1 MCQVIEMQRNIKQA
15 SSLPWWKLQLNMRI
29 IFLYLKL
36 SWTSSAISF
45 LVVLLVT
52 LVWKK
57 REESYCE
64 FCNIWIYIFSSTNL
78 NTFEFMYHM
87 YLGKML
93 RYIKKKSLVPWDIV
107 IANIYQALLWAR
119 CCCWQKKK
127 KKSTAWKL
135 RIMFYMVDKTED
147 LSPGCSLSDSSER
160 LLWRGE
166 GEVRIYRSFC
176 NKDEIV
182 KTSKDYC

>member
-64 FCNIWIYIFSSTNL
+64 FCNI
-78 NTFEFMYHM
+78 
-87 YLGKML
+87 
-93 RYIKKKSLVPWDIV
+93 
-107 IANIYQALLWAR
+107 
-119 CCCWQKKK
+119 
-127 KKSTAWKL
+127 
-135 RIMFYMVDKTED
+135 
-147 LSPGCSLSDSSER
+147 
-160 LLWRGE
+160 
-166 GEVRIYRSFC
+166 
-176 NKDEIV
+176 
-182 KTSKDYC
+182 